1 MGFFGDIWSGI
12 KTVATAPYK
21 LVTSVG
27 SAAFD
32 GIKAIGHFGG
42 KVANTVV
49 DTASNAA
56 NTAIALPNK
65 VINTV
70 DNGVDKISG
79 TIDGI
84 FKSPILLFGGI
95 IGLYVI
101 SKT

>member
-42 KVANTVV
+42 KVANTVFI
-49 DTASNAA
+49 TLFGN
-56 NTAIALPNK
+56 AIAVFAAFVLVTVLVVLPTL
-65 VINTV
+65 VTV
-70 DNGVDKISG
+70 RGPFSMAVRE
-79 TIDGI
+79 
-84 FKSPILLFGGI
+84 F
-95 IGLYVI
+95 
-101 SKT
+101 

>member
-27 SAAFD
+27 STVFD
-32 GIKAIGHFGG
+32 TVKAIGHFGG

-56 NTAIALPNK
+56 NTVIGLPNK
-65 VINTV
+65 FINTV
-70 DNGVDKISG
+70 DNGVDKVTG

-84 FKSPILLFGGI
+84 FKSPILIIGGI